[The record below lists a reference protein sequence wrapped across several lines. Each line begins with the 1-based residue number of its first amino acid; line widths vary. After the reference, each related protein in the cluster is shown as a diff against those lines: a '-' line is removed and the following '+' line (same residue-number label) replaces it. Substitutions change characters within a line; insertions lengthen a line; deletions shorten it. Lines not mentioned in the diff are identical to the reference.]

1 MTFPFC
7 RVPASLAFPLFA
19 LAGCGGVANDVA
31 EPLVDTFSCAIRNCT
46 ESSTLGVDEIS
57 PRFTATQVD
66 ANRGITVE
74 GFLGKSANATTTVLA
89 AGNESVMAGADG
101 ETELR
106 MNNPDGK
113 RLDYT
118 AYVNSSAAQPV
129 VRVVFTRAGVR
140 HVSEVTLPAAFTV
153 LQPTGTPTL
162 RRAGSALAVRLNLA
176 TSGDAGA
183 AASGSCTRTDGST
196 FQVKEQGLGA
206 VAETSVAGGYR
217 LEPATVD
224 TALNNAS
231 RAANN
236 NVADTPAVSQCQLT
250 VAWIRTAYGTI
261 APTMNGHGTLRG
273 LREATH
279 LLSYDARS

>member
-1 MTFPFC
+1 MTFPSC
-7 RVPASLAFPLFA
+7 RVPATLGLALFT
-19 LAGCGGVANDVA
+19 LAGCGRVATDP
-31 EPLVDTFSCAIRNCT
+31 EPLDDTINCTLRNCT

-66 ANRGITVE
+66 ANHFILVE
-74 GFLGKSANATTTVLA
+74 GFLGKSANATTTVLLA
-89 AGNESVMAGADG
+89 ANESLTAGVDG
-101 ETELR
+101 ETETRL
-106 MNNPDGK
+106 NNLEGR
-113 RLDYT
+113 RLDYSL
-118 AYVNSSAAQPV
+118 YINSTAAQPV

-140 HVSEVTLPAAFTV
+140 HVSEVTLPAPFTI
-153 LQPTGTPTL
+153 LQPTGVPTL
-162 RRAGSALAVRLNLA
+162 LRSGSALPVRLNLA

-183 AASGSCTRTDGST
+183 MATGGCTRTDGST
-196 FQVKEQGLGA
+196 FPFKDQGLGA
-206 VAETSVAGGYR
+206 VAEASVAGGYR

-236 NVADTPAVSQCQLT
+236 NVANTPAVSQCQLT

-273 LREATH
+273 RREATH